1 MKFSFSGSFPKLP
14 FLFIIFSFL
23 EFCTGSLY
31 LSLYNSESNIKF
43 ARLSEGM
50 FEARLEEVSVFRK
63 IIDSLKELV
72 KMVNI
77 EVNTKGLSIQAMDS
91 CHVALVSLVLKEKA
105 FTHYTCHKPLTLGL
119 TIENVAK
126 ILKLAGNEDS
136 MTLLCEDEPTALKF
150 RFESKRKPCPI
161 QAEKRSQSSTSPS

>member
-1 MKFSFSGSFPKLP
+1 
-14 FLFIIFSFL
+14 
-23 EFCTGSLY
+23 
-31 LSLYNSESNIKF
+31 
-43 ARLSEGM
+43 M
-50 FEARLEEVSVFRK
+50 FEARLEECSVFRK

-105 FTHYTCHKPLTLGL
+105 FSTYICHKPLTLGL

-126 ILKLAGNEDS
+126 ILKIAGG
-136 MTLLCEDEPTALKF
+136 
-150 RFESKRKPCPI
+150 
-161 QAEKRSQSSTSPS
+161 

>member
-1 MKFSFSGSFPKLP
+1 V
-14 FLFIIFSFL
+14 IFR
-23 EFCTGSLY
+23 Y
-31 LSLYNSESNIKF
+31 LYNLTAINQILNF
-43 ARLSEGM
+43 PLYQNM
-50 FEARLEEVSVFRK
+50 FEARLEECSIFRK

-105 FTHYTCHKPLTLGL
+105 FSSYTCHKPLTLGL

-126 ILKLAGNEDS
+126 ILKIAGNEDS
-136 MTLLCEDEPTALKF
+136 MILQCEDEPTSLKF
-150 RFESKRKPCPI
+150 RFESKRKKI
-161 QAEKRSQSSTSPS
+161 LIKVAKKYRSSISL